1 MRFRDV
7 LKPALPTLRLIS
19 RLLRRLELRL
29 RSPRQPRPAVIA
41 AAQRG
46 LDSRVAEAEQRL
58 VDRMAQARAERDQQ

>member
-1 MRFRDV
+1 MTWKSC
-7 LKPALPTLRLIS
+7 LKPALPMLRLIS
-19 RLLRRLELRL
+19 QLLRRLESRL

-58 VDRMAQARAERDQQ
+58 VDRMAQARAKRDQQ